1 MTLQWHYSQETIDWN
16 VLSDLY
22 KVAPLGEKRPEKCQK
37 AFTNSCGLCIQ
48 VSGIFIYYEKK
59 LKGKK

>member
-1 MTLQWHYSQETIDWN
+1 LTLQWHYSQESFDWN

-22 KVAPLGEKRPEKCQK
+22 KVAPLGEKRPEEFQK

-48 VSGIFIYYEKK
+48 VSGIFIYDDKK
-59 LKGKK
+59 MER